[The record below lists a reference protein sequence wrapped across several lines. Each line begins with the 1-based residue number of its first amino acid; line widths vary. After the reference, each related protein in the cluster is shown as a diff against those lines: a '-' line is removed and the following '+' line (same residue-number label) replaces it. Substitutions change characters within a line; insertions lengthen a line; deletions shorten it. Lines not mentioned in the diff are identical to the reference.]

1 MGRAVPIRTSRGRA
15 AAYRSL
21 WQWPLRSP
29 GRLVLTVIVV
39 VAVGTGLSFGIGY
52 LSGSMAAGRT
62 QSGQTP
68 AGPATSPFPRSGVT
82 PGLPPSTP
90 TPTALPP
97 VPDLQPSTLPLSR
110 APAAALSV
118 AARWT
123 AAWVRPPDGTPAQQW
138 IEGLR
143 DTTTDEYLGV
153 LSAVDP
159 SNIPAT
165 RVTGEPRAVQVSPRS
180 VQVEV
185 PTDALTLVVLV
196 IDTETGWR
204 VAGYDR
210 A

>member
-1 MGRAVPIRTSRGRA
+1 MPIRTPRGRA

-29 GRLVLTVIVV
+29 GRLAVTAVV
-39 VAVGTGLSFGIGY
+39 VIALGTGVSFGIGY
-52 LSGSMAAGRT
+52 LSGSSAGAGGARAGH
-62 QSGQTP
+62 SS
-68 AGPATSPFPRSGVT
+68 AGPTTGAFPRTGSTSGF
-82 PGLPPSTP
+82 PPATP

-97 VPDLQPSTLPLSR
+97 VADLQPTTLPLSR
-110 APAAALSV
+110 APAAALST

-138 IEGLR
+138 LEGLR
-143 DTTTDEYLGV
+143 STTTEEYLGV

-180 VQVEV
+180 VQVQV

-196 IDTETGWR
+196 INGDTGWR

-210 A
+210 V